1 MSAYHLLLKSKMVN
15 NAATTTMTIHGVYE
29 DRGIAGKGTGAT
41 GERARC
47 LMKASVRLAWA
58 GVGLVNVGRPIG
70 RVDRMIVWL

>member
-1 MSAYHLLLKSKMVN
+1 MVN

-29 DRGIAGKGTGAT
+29 DGGIAGKGTGVP

-70 RVDRMIVWL
+70 RVDRVVVWL